1 VAGKYP
7 NYNSVIPF
15 NNPIKIIVDRL
26 MLLNSVRRVSVFCNQ
41 ATNLIKLVFNEQ
53 QVNISAEDIDFS
65 ISAEETIPCQ
75 LEGNPITIGFKATYL
90 IDILS
95 NIDSS
100 DVVIELS
107 DPSRAALISPLE
119 NEENEEVLMLLMPML
134 LMDYD

>member
-1 VAGKYP
+1 
-7 NYNSVIPF
+7 
-15 NNPIKIIVDRL
+15 
-26 MLLNSVRRVSVFCNQ
+26 
-41 ATNLIKLVFNEQ
+41 
-53 QVNISAEDIDFS
+53 
-65 ISAEETIPCQ
+65 